1 MSLTLLDR
9 MLIIA
14 QHELEAMQQGDID
27 SAISFF
33 EERTELLTQVQE
45 NHDEANAE
53 DCKVKLLALQG
64 YHQLIY
70 EEGLKLRDSIKESLQ
85 KNRAHGAVAKRY
97 ANNRGNNSHSYKR

>member
-14 QHELEAMQQGDID
+14 QHELEAMQQGDVD
-27 SAISFF
+27 GAISFF
-33 EERTELLTQVQE
+33 EERTELLQQLQQQ
-45 NHDEANAE
+45 HDEVNDD

-70 EEGLKLRDSIKESLQ
+70 DEGLKLRDSIKKSLQ
-85 KNRAHGAVAKRY
+85 KNKSTSSVAKRY
-97 ANNRGNNSHSYKR
+97 ANNSINNSHSYRR